1 MLFFFEDGK
10 KITKSVKS
18 ERGGRMS
25 EREREIDL
33 NEPEP

>member
-1 MLFFFEDGK
+1 MLFFEDGK

-18 ERGGRMS
+18 KRDGRVS
-25 EREREIDL
+25 AREREIDL